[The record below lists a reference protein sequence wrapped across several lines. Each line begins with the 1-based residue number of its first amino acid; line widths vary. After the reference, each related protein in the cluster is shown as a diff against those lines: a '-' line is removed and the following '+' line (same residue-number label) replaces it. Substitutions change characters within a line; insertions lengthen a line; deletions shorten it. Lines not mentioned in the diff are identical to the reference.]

1 MNNWL
6 SSIAIIVLF
15 SSIIIMIL
23 PEGKTSFLI
32 KSILSIVVSLS
43 IVSPIKSFL
52 TGDFNANSFPQN
64 DVMLQEEYLFYVS
77 NIKIESYK
85 DNINNLLNDIGVT
98 SSTINFEYKI
108 DDFYLLTID
117 KVDINLKNAV
127 INSDLERIYLI
138 ESIKKQISE
147 YLNISKDFVV
157 IYE

>member
-52 TGDFNANSFPQN
+52 TGDFNANSFSQN

-108 DDFYLLTID
+108 DDFYRLTID